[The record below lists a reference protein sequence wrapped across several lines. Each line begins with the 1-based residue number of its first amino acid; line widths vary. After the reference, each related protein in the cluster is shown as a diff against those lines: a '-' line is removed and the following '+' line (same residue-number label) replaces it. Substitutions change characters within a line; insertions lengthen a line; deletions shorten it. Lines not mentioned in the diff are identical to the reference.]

1 MKPGKRNIWKVG
13 SISQW
18 EILTVQRY
26 ANLLLSTSYAFL
38 AKLINKNDCG
48 LCRDDGLLIL
58 RNVHGQQIDRMLKN
72 VMKIF
77 KDVGFDI
84 DVETNLK
91 IVVFLDIT
99 LNLNNGTRR
108 PYKKP
113 NNLLSY
119 INKSTNHLPQIINQ
133 LSKTINE
140 RLSRNSSNEE
150 VFNSSKQ
157 QYEKALTDS
166 GYTISN

>member
-1 MKPGKRNIWKVG
+1 M
-13 SISQW
+13 
-18 EILTVQRY
+18 QRY
-26 ANLLLSTSYAFL
+26 AKLLVSTSYVFL

-48 LCRDDGLLIL
+48 LYRDDGLLIL
-58 RNVHGQQIDRMLKN
+58 RNVNGQQIDRMRKN
-72 VMKIF
+72 IIKIF
-77 KDVGFDI
+77 KDIGFTI
-84 DVETNLK
+84 EVETNLK

-99 LNLNNGTRR
+99 FNFNNGTCR

-113 NNLLSY
+113 NDLLSY
-119 INKSTNHLPQIINQ
+119 INKSTNHPPQIINQ

-157 QYEKALTDS
+157 QYEKALIDS